1 MRRTRV
7 SFALREPEVV
17 FRSGDRRL
25 ALGLA
30 GAYAAFAIAGG
41 VLAYYFS
48 GGRPFEHPA
57 PWLVLPPVAA
67 AALSIAI
74 GVAFA
79 FAIVVTTRITVA
91 RFEWARRLH
100 LELQPVARRFGTG
113 ETLLIAAF
121 SSLGEEMFFRAF
133 LVPTIG
139 VIGSSL
145 LFGLLHQV
153 RGQSRWVWA
162 AWATGVGLFF
172 ALLYVA
178 TGSLL
183 GPIVAHALI
192 NATNLTFLKKH
203 DLTGPHPLAPSP

>member
-1 MRRTRV
+1 V
-7 SFALREPEVV
+7 SFALRQPEVV
-17 FRSGDRRL
+17 FRSGDRSL

-30 GAYAAFAIAGG
+30 GAYAVLAIAGG
-41 VLAYYFS
+41 VLAYFFA
-48 GGRPFEHPA
+48 GGRPFSHPA
-57 PWLVLPPVAA
+57 PWLQLPDLAA

-79 FAIVVTTRITVA
+79 FVIVVTTRLSVA
-91 RFEWARRLH
+91 RFQWARQLH
-100 LELQPVARRFGTG
+100 VELQPVARRFGTG
-113 ETLLIAAF
+113 ETLLVAAL
-121 SSLGEEMFFRAF
+121 SSLGEELFFRAF
-133 LVPTIG
+133 LVPVVGI
-139 VIGSSL
+139 IGSSL

-172 ALLYVA
+172 AGLYQL

-203 DLTGPHPLAPSP
+203 DLQPG